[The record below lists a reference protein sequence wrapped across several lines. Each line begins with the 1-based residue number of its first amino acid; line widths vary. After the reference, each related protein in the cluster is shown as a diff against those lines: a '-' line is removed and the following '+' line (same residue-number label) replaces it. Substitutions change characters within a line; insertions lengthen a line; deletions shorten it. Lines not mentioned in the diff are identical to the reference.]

1 MKRFFLIIETPDCFQ
16 PNTDTVEI
24 HLKGAPAESYI
35 KARITPAINFEDWD
49 DITGDDMTGG
59 DV

>member
-1 MKRFFLIIETPDCFQ
+1 MKRFFLIIETPDCYQ

-49 DITGDDMTGG
+49 DITGG